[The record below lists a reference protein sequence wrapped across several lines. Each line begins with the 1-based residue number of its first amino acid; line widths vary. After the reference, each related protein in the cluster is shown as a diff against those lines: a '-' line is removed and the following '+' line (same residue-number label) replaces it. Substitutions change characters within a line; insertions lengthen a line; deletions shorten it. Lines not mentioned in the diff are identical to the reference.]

1 MVLNGTASRWS
12 AGCVRLSEQVG
23 MVGRRDFGM
32 RAQPALERVV
42 AEAAVQDVIGGLAD
56 SGGLLGVF
64 VRQWH
69 CVEGRVQSGGPRR
82 SRLSRVSL
90 RVRTAGPGGG
100 WPRDSHGWLLRAS

>member
-1 MVLNGTASRWS
+1 
-12 AGCVRLSEQVG
+12 

-42 AEAAVQDVIGGLAD
+42 AEAAVQDVMGGLAD

-69 CVEGRVQSGGPRR
+69 CVEGRVQPGGPEEGD
-82 SRLSRVSL
+82 RVACPSGCA
-90 RVRTAGPGGG
+90 RQDPVGVATR
-100 WPRDSHGWLLRAS
+100 